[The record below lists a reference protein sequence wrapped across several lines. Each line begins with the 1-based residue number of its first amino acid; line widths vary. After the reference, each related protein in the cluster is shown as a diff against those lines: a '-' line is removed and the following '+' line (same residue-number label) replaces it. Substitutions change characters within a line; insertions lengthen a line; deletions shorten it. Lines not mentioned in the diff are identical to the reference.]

1 MQDKYHSLKKDLSKE
16 STYQMLVEPRNKECA
31 KRGATQY
38 TVVDSITVESDGQ
51 KKDCPLFY
59 DSDEFYNLNDPTD
72 NDTWGGQTTTAIY
85 TINTLETPE
94 SLNKVLSDNK
104 QKKQLQDAIDALEDN
119 PEPGEL
125 SITGVNYAINAQETI
140 TLTLVGENLDEAGE
154 YQWSIKVDEESS
166 VTRTSTGT
174 SLEITNS
181 GDDADLNTSI
191 QAGDNITVVVSI
203 DDYTSDEITVSK
215 S

>member
-1 MQDKYHSLKKDLSKE
+1 MQDKYNSLKKDLSKE

-31 KRGATQY
+31 KRGSTQY
-38 TVVDSITVESDGQ
+38 TVIDSITVESDGQ

-104 QKKQLQDAIDALEDN
+104 HKKQLQDAIDALGGES
-119 PEPGEL
+119 GEL
-125 SITGVNYAINAQETI
+125 SITGVNYAIDAQEII

-154 YQWSIKVDEESS
+154 YQWSIKVDEEAA
-166 VTRTSTGT
+166 VTKTSTGIA
-174 SLEITNS
+174 LEITNE
-181 GDDADLNTSI
+181 GADADLNTSI
-191 QAGDNITVVVSI
+191 QAGDNITVVVSVG
-203 DDYTSDEITVSK
+203 DYISDEITVSK